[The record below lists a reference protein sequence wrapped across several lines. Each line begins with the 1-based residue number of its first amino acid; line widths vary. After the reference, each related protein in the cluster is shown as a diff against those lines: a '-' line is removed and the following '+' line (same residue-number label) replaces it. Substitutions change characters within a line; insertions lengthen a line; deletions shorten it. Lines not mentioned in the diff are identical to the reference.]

1 MKGRLS
7 KACRKGSKRDFS
19 CTQMVTPRN
28 RNNPKNYNL
37 KETDNIASNDENSVC
52 YVHKIHHVNLLKVEM
67 KVNKQNINLEVD
79 TGLGITLI
87 SEATYQEKLSNDNL
101 TNTKNAIKT
110 NANESLNVLGKFIVT
125 VQYKENMFTNFLLY
139 VIGKDGVNL
148 LGHNWLSEVKLDWVI
163 NQVII

>member
-1 MKGRLS
+1 MKGHLS

-37 KETDNIASNDENSVC
+37 KETDNIALNDENSVC
-52 YVHKIHHVNLLKVEM
+52 YVHKIHHVNPLKVEM

-101 TNTKNAIKT
+101 TNTKIAIKT
-110 NANESLNVLGKFIVT
+110 N
-125 VQYKENMFTNFLLY
+125 
-139 VIGKDGVNL
+139 VN
-148 LGHNWLSEVKLDWVI
+148 
-163 NQVII
+163 